1 MGAGRSVA
9 PGGPR
14 VRAVGAAP
22 WAEQRDQ
29 RAAAARQENQTP
41 PQSTEGGSVGP
52 VGGDKRG
59 FVRVWG
65 TNCIWRLASASSLH
79 LTAHSSS
86 SVRVNML

>member
-1 MGAGRSVA
+1 MRAGRSEA
-9 PGGPR
+9 PGGLP

-29 RAAAARQENQTP
+29 RRAAARQENQTP
-41 PQSTEGGSVGP
+41 PEGTEGERVGP

-79 LTAHSSS
+79 LTAHSACLC
-86 SVRVNML
+86 V